1 MLQALLFDL
10 DGTLADTDPIH
21 FQTWQDILREYGLEF
36 DHAFY
41 QIHFSGRLNAAIVKD
56 LLPYMSLEAGK
67 RLGDYKE
74 AEYRKRAA
82 KQLKPLAGLLE
93 MLDWA
98 NQKQLKQAVVTNAPK
113 DNAQFMLQ
121 VLGLDKHFATVV
133 LAEELEKGK
142 PDPMPYQVGLELLGV
157 SPVSAV
163 AFEDSLT
170 GVRSAVG
177 AGLLTIG
184 VATTHEPQAL
194 IAAGA
199 ELVVNDLTDPKLEDL
214 LHCFGREMNTI
225 AL

>member
-21 FQTWQDILREYGLEF
+21 FQTWKDILREYGLEF

-41 QIHFSGRLNAAIVKD
+41 QTHFSGRLNSAIVKD
-56 LLPYMSLEAGK
+56 LLPHLSLEAGEQ
-67 RLGDYKE
+67 LGNDKE
-74 AEYRKRAA
+74 AEYRRRAA
-82 KQLKPLAGLLE
+82 KQLKPLAGLLDL
-93 MLDWA
+93 LDWA
-98 NQKQLKQAVVTNAPK
+98 DQKQLKQAVVTNAPK
-113 DNAQFMLQ
+113 DNAQFMLK
-121 VLGLDKHFATVV
+121 VLGLNNHFATVV

-142 PDPMPYQVGLELLGV
+142 PDPMPYQVGLQLLGV

-170 GVRSAVG
+170 GVHSAVG
-177 AGLLTIG
+177 AGILTIG

-199 ELVVNDLTDPKLEDL
+199 ELVVNDLTNPKLEEL
-214 LHCFGREMNTI
+214 LRCFGQEMKAM

>member
-10 DGTLADTDPIH
+10 DGTLANTDPIH
-21 FQTWQDILREYGLEF
+21 FQTWQDILRDYGLEF

-41 QIHFSGRLNAAIVKD
+41 QTHFSGRLNAAIVKD
-56 LLPYMSLEAGK
+56 LLPHLSLEAGK
-67 RLGDYKE
+67 QLGDDKE

-82 KQLKPLAGLLE
+82 KELKPLAGLLE
-93 MLDWA
+93 LLEWA

-113 DNAQFMLQ
+113 DNAQFMLH
-121 VLGLDKHFATVV
+121 VLGLNKHFATVV

-142 PDPMPYQVGLELLGV
+142 PDPMPYQVGLELLDV

-177 AGLLTIG
+177 AGILTIG
-184 VATTHEPQAL
+184 VATTHEPEAL
-194 IAAGA
+194 MASGA
-199 ELVVNDLTDPKLEDL
+199 KLVVNDLTDPKLEAL
-214 LHCFGREMNTI
+214 LLGFGQEINAM